1 MTAHQEDT
9 VDVALGERTVPVPG
23 GGLYDT
29 YRMRTDLNAVAQDP
43 RVAGV
48 EFFRDQPKTEVSS
61 PFGPTWTP
69 NFYYAMS
76 SARLTMLAPTRSLRP
91 RLPEELD
98 PLEIAPGFGLASLML
113 FRYDVA
119 DIDFY
124 TEAAV
129 GIAVRPPRHGPFGA
143 VDTLAGLKN
152 DHLHAYVLSLP
163 VSTEIAQVRG
173 QDGYGFPKWVAPL
186 DVTVGGQRTSAR
198 IGNGAGGTDLEFS
211 APTPAQQH
219 HPSGTRVSSLT
230 SYTQVDGAWHA
241 TFNQTNV
248 LATGTSKF
256 PKNVSLTLGQ
266 GRVSDDLRSLRPVR
280 NLAFDAST
288 SAQAALHMPT
298 VLSLGR

>member
-61 PFGPTWTP
+61 PIGPTWTP

-113 FRYDVA
+113 FRYD
-119 DIDFY
+119 
-124 TEAAV
+124 
-129 GIAVRPPRHGPFGA
+129 R
-143 VDTLAGLKN
+143 
-152 DHLHAYVLSLP
+152 
-163 VSTEIAQVRG
+163 
-173 QDGYGFPKWVAPL
+173 
-186 DVTVGGQRTSAR
+186 TVGGSRRSSRSRSWPGRPTTPC
-198 IGNGAGGTDLEFS
+198 GTLPGCGVVV
-211 APTPAQQH
+211 APPRAHHKTPEK
-219 HPSGTRVSSLT
+219 GTR
-230 SYTQVDGAWHA
+230 
-241 TFNQTNV
+241 
-248 LATGTSKF
+248 
-256 PKNVSLTLGQ
+256 
-266 GRVSDDLRSLRPVR
+266 
-280 NLAFDAST
+280 
-288 SAQAALHMPT
+288 
-298 VLSLGR
+298 